1 MQDSRPEPVYLYSQ
15 TPKINRYA
23 CTKSS
28 RRVSLG
34 PIRES
39 LPNQSTSGSARPRNL
54 RIRLQGKARAKQK
67 EIGNY
72 RFCRFFPIFA
82 VSFYHVSPTR
92 YFDRRARE
100 TGCGFLSPV
109 VRIPRPDLGGQ
120 FRPILAHIIV
130 HVQFAV
136 KAGFHLVTGHRFRVQ
151 FDARCVNFFAN
162 VPM

>member
-15 TPKINRYA
+15 TQKINRYA

-54 RIRLQGKARAKQK
+54 RIRLQGKARARQK

-109 VRIPRPDLGGQ
+109 VRVPGRHSLGH
-120 FRPILAHIIV
+120 FRPVSLEIIV
-130 HVQFAV
+130 QI
-136 KAGFHLVTGHRFRVQ
+136 
-151 FDARCVNFFAN
+151 
-162 VPM
+162 

>member
-1 MQDSRPEPVYLYSQ
+1 MGPNRQSLSNQRTGRTPRP
-15 TPKINRYA
+15 
-23 CTKSS
+23 C
-28 RRVSLG
+28 
-34 PIRES
+34 
-39 LPNQSTSGSARPRNL
+39 NL

-100 TGCGFLSPV
+100 TGCGFLLPV
-109 VRIPRPDLGGQ
+109 MRIPRPDLGGQ

-136 KAGFHLVTGHRFRVQ
+136 IAGFQLVIGHRQRVQ
-151 FDARCVNFFAN
+151 FDASRVQLFSD